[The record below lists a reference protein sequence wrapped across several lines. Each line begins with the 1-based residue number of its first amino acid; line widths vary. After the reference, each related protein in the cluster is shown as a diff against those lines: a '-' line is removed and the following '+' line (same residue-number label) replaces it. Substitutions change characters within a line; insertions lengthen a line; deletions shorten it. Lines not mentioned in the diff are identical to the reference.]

1 MKSFILP
8 VLTGSVITTYQ
19 SETAKFLMGIHY
31 KSIDDAVISLE
42 NNPYNWY
49 KVREEIKWVYTA
61 ICKSIWFKVI
71 SNTTTPVSIEIQS
84 VFKTRDYFQMRK
96 RKCEIL
102 VMPDFYTE
110 KVMLSLSSLITLEF
124 FSQCEQ
130 HDVIIPKLMLGSLAL
145 KTQTR
150 QIQKFLEIKE

>member
-1 MKSFILP
+1 
-8 VLTGSVITTYQ
+8 
-19 SETAKFLMGIHY
+19 
-31 KSIDDAVISLE
+31 
-42 NNPYNWY
+42 
-49 KVREEIKWVYTA
+49 
-61 ICKSIWFKVI
+61 
-71 SNTTTPVSIEIQS
+71 
-84 VFKTRDYFQMRK
+84 MRK